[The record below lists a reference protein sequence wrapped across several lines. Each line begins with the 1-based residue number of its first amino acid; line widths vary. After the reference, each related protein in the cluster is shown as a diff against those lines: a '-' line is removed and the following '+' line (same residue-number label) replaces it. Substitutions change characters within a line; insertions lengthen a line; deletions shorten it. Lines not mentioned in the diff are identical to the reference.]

1 MYDDKVDGLI
11 SKETYL
17 QKQAE
22 YEQQLNDLIDAKQK
36 HSNANINYLKLGFN
50 IFELAQVGREV
61 YEKQS
66 TDNEKRELLNFVFS
80 NFKLNGEKLVPT
92 PQNGFDV
99 VFARAQKGNWL
110 RHGESNLDYHLV
122 RIKRIHLLWKMIV
135 ILWLYGESNP
145 ALHLERVSS

>member
-36 HSNANINYLKLGFN
+36 NSNANINYLKLGFS

-61 YEKQS
+61 YEKQA

-80 NFKLNGEKLVPT
+80 NFKLNEEKLVPT
-92 PQNGFDV
+92 PHNGFEV

-110 RHGESNLDYHLV
+110 PD
-122 RIKRIHLLWKMIV
+122 
-135 ILWLYGESNP
+135 
-145 ALHLERVSS
+145 

>member
-36 HSNANINYLKLGFN
+36 HSNANVNYLKLGFN
-50 IFELAQVGREV
+50 IFELTQVGREV
-61 YEKQS
+61 YEKQA

-80 NFKLNGEKLVPT
+80 NLKINGEKVVPT
-92 PQNGFDV
+92 VHNGFEV
-99 VFARAQKGNWL
+99 VFARSQNGTWL
-110 RHGESNLDYHLV
+110 RGRDLNPDYLIQSQVAYH
-122 RIKRIHLLWKMIV
+122 
-135 ILWLYGESNP
+135 
-145 ALHLERVSS
+145 